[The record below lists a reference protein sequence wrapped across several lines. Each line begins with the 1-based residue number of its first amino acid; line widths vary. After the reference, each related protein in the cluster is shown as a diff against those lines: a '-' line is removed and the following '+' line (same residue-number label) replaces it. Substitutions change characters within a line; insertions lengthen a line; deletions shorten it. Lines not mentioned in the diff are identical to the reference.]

1 MTMTPRA
8 AFPAR
13 IISPTTWRAS
23 SSIAPKDTGFEREI
37 AKRLEYWSKLRAKR
51 AGSGEGN
58 KWAWACLPWASAAGL
73 GALAR
78 YYIAGA
84 IQSAVTTFPW
94 GIFVVNISGGLLM
107 GLIVEASALKLNLS
121 PDLRAFLTVG
131 ILGGYT
137 TFSTFSLDSV
147 LLLQKGE
154 YAQAAYVIGSVVLS
168 ILALFAGLWIVRAI
182 YA

>member
-1 MTMTPRA
+1 MGTVFA
-8 AFPAR
+8 V
-13 IISPTTWRAS
+13 
-23 SSIAPKDTGFEREI
+23 GV
-37 AKRLEYWSKLRAKR
+37 
-51 AGSGEGN
+51 GG
-58 KWAWACLPWASAAGL
+58 GL

-84 IQSAVTTFPW
+84 IQSATTAFPW

-137 TFSTFSLDSV
+137 TFSTFSLDSA
-147 LLLQKGE
+147 LLLQKGA
-154 YAQAAYVIGSVVLS
+154 YLQAAAYMIGSVVLS
-168 ILALFAGLWIVRAI
+168 VLALFAGLWLVRAI

>member
-1 MTMTPRA
+1 MGTVLA
-8 AFPAR
+8 V
-13 IISPTTWRAS
+13 
-23 SSIAPKDTGFEREI
+23 GV
-37 AKRLEYWSKLRAKR
+37 
-51 AGSGEGN
+51 GG
-58 KWAWACLPWASAAGL
+58 GL

-94 GIFVVNISGGLLM
+94 GIFVVNISGGLMM

-121 PDLRAFLTVG
+121 PELRAFLTVG

-137 TFSTFSLDSV
+137 TFSTFSLDSA
-147 LLLQKGE
+147 LMLQKGQ
-154 YAQAAYVIGSVVLS
+154 YIAAAGYMIGSVVLS
-168 ILALFAGLWIVRAI
+168 ILALFAGLWIVRSI

>member
-1 MTMTPRA
+1 MGMVFA
-8 AFPAR
+8 V
-13 IISPTTWRAS
+13 
-23 SSIAPKDTGFEREI
+23 GV
-37 AKRLEYWSKLRAKR
+37 
-51 AGSGEGN
+51 GG
-58 KWAWACLPWASAAGL
+58 GL

-84 IQSAVTTFPW
+84 IQSVTTAFPW
-94 GIFVVNISGGLLM
+94 GIFVVNVSGGLLM

-137 TFSTFSLDSV
+137 TFSTFSLESA

-154 YAQAAYVIGSVVLS
+154 YAQAAAYVIGSVVLS